1 MFLVHQGAYNKQP
14 LAKSGK
20 ALGHLGVGGEIHQN
34 TQRFA
39 HHTSPNLPEKAVK
52 FSVTG

>member
-1 MFLVHQGAYNKQP
+1 MFLVFTKGQIDSLLYE
-14 LAKSGK
+14 SGN